1 MVFPCSV
8 FSIQQHGPDRL
19 VGLLLPVEVFMTI
32 RIVLADD
39 HPIVREGLA
48 SVLETQPDFEVVG
61 QANDGS
67 EAVDVVSALKPDV
80 VLLDLEM
87 PHLDGVQA
95 LRAMRAEN
103 AAVKALVFTAFDTDE
118 RIIGA
123 VQAGARGY
131 LLKGAPRDELFNAIR
146 VVAGGGSTL
155 QPVVAAKLMER
166 MSSSAALPDEALTER
181 EREVLQSMAQGL
193 QNKEIA
199 QRLVI
204 SERTV
209 KFHVSAI
216 LAKLGAGNRT
226 EAVRL
231 AMQRGLVQL

>member
-1 MVFPCSV
+1 
-8 FSIQQHGPDRL
+8 
-19 VGLLLPVEVFMTI
+19 MTI

-61 QANDGS
+61 QADDGA
-67 EAVDVVSALKPDV
+67 EAVDIVSALKPDV

-87 PHLDGVQA
+87 PRLDGVQA
-95 LRAMRAEN
+95 LRAMRAEH
-103 AAVKALVFTAFDTDE
+103 AGVKALVFTAFDTDE

-131 LLKGAPRDELFNAIR
+131 LLKGAPREELFSAIR
-146 VVAGGGSTL
+146 VVAQGGSTL

-166 MSSSAALPDEALTER
+166 MTGPAATTLEPLTER

-199 QRLVI
+199 GRLHI

-226 EAVRL
+226 EAVRM
-231 AMQRGLVQL
+231 AVQHGLIRL

>member
-1 MVFPCSV
+1 
-8 FSIQQHGPDRL
+8 
-19 VGLLLPVEVFMTI
+19 MTI

-61 QANDGS
+61 QANDGA
-67 EAVDVVSALKPDV
+67 EAVDIVSALKPDV

-87 PHLDGVQA
+87 PSLDGVQA

-103 AAVKALVFTAFDTDE
+103 AQVKALVFTAFDTDE

-131 LLKGAPRDELFNAIR
+131 LLKGAPREELFGAIR
-146 VVAGGGSTL
+146 VVAQGGSTL

-166 MSSSAALPDEALTER
+166 MTSSPASSLEPLTER
-181 EREVLQSMAQGL
+181 EREVLQFMAQGL

-199 QRLVI
+199 GRLHI

-209 KFHVSAI
+209 KFHVSAV

-226 EAVRL
+226 EAVRM
-231 AMQRGLVQL
+231 AVQHGLIQL

>member
-1 MVFPCSV
+1 
-8 FSIQQHGPDRL
+8 
-19 VGLLLPVEVFMTI
+19 MTI

-48 SVLETQPDFEVVG
+48 SVLETQPDFAVVG
-61 QANDGS
+61 QANDGA
-67 EAVDVVSALKPDV
+67 EAVDLVSALQPDI

-103 AAVKALVFTAFDTDE
+103 ANVRALVFTAFDTDD

-131 LLKGAPRDELFNAIR
+131 LLKGAPRDELFSAIR
-146 VVAGGGSTL
+146 VVAQGGSTL

-166 MSSSAALPDEALTER
+166 MSGPAAAPDVLTDR
-181 EREVLQSMAQGL
+181 ELEVLQLMAQGL

-199 QRLVI
+199 AHLQI

-209 KFHVSAI
+209 KFHVSAV
-216 LAKLGAGNRT
+216 LAKLEVGNRT
-226 EAVRL
+226 EAVRV
-231 AMQRGLVQL
+231 AVQRGLVRLK